1 MKGYKLSTSTIV
13 AIIFLIIS
21 GIAMLFMLNFSAK
34 TKKAK
39 TNNFNEVTTEE
50 ITTTNVTDTT
60 TNQNPDDNN
69 NQGDPEEKI
78 VTTNFNDSLY
88 GILQYYDLNGNYNLE
103 FNYSG
108 AKFNFKCS
116 KFDEGTNKCSEGS
129 AMMNTGET
137 ILPLYTYDKDEDNYD
152 NHRKDFH
159 INYND
164 NNIIITSNYAGK
176 KPGTIKIY
184 EKNGNIKTTIEN
196 VITGYIEN
204 DELDDEYYPYY
215 NSETNE
221 ISYYYCSNNEVYGR
235 TVSIDDI
242 NTTLYEEKIEG
253 ARCN

>member
-69 NQGDPEEKI
+69 QGAPEEKI

-116 KFDEGTNKCSEGS
+116 KFDEGSNKCSEGS

-164 NNIIITSNYAGK
+164 RSN
-176 KPGTIKIY
+176 
-184 EKNGNIKTTIEN
+184 
-196 VITGYIEN
+196 V
-204 DELDDEYYPYY
+204 L
-215 NSETNE
+215 
-221 ISYYYCSNNEVYGR
+221 
-235 TVSIDDI
+235 
-242 NTTLYEEKIEG
+242 
-253 ARCN
+253 